1 MQTIQ
6 TKTAKTKD
14 GGYIRVKTITY
25 KLVERVKPLKS
36 KKQGQPVQPV
46 QMSLFPETMND
57 QVINLKPF
65 QS

>member
-25 KLVERVKPLKS
+25 KLVERVKPLNS

-46 QMSLFPETMND
+46 QMSLFPETLNN
-57 QVINLKPF
+57 QVINLKPS

>member
-1 MQTIQ
+1 MIKT
-6 TKTAKTKD
+6 TKTSKTKN
-14 GGYIRVKTITY
+14 GGYIRIKTITY

-36 KKQGQPVQPV
+36 KKQKQPVQPV

-57 QVINLKPF
+57 QVINLKPS